1 MNRHWPKLRLG
12 EVLRHRKEF
21 ITIDDLETYR
31 RPRVQLHAQGI
42 VLRDAVPGALIK
54 TKTQQVCRAGELLVA
69 EIDAK
74 VGGFGIVPEALDGAV
89 VSSHYFLFEINESR
103 LERSFLDFFIRTHS
117 FRDQVEAQGSTN
129 YAAIRPAHVLEY
141 EIPLPPL
148 AEQRRI
154 VARIEALAAQINE
167 ARALRNKSLQET
179 EALAH
184 ATSERAFQQLAAQHG
199 VSPIE
204 RFCTTVTDGDHNT
217 PPFSEEGIR
226 FIFVGNVSS
235 GKLHFDSAKHVTSEY
250 FHALKPQRVPKR
262 GDILFSA
269 VGATLGVPAVVDSD
283 EPFCFQR
290 HIAILK
296 PDLQRLDSRF
306 AWHMLK
312 SRTAF
317 SQAWASTTG
326 SAQPTIPLKA
336 IRALPIPAAPLAEQ
350 RRIVAELDALQAE
363 VDALKRHQADTAAEL
378 DALLPAILDRAF
390 RGEL

>member
-1 MNRHWPKLRLG
+1 MSQRRFKIG
-12 EVLRHRKEF
+12 EICQLVRGTSPTLKTPSGMYPLVVTAEFRRTADTWQLEGPAVCVPLISSTGHGDAALHRVHYQEGKF
-21 ITIDDLETYR
+21 
-31 RPRVQLHAQGI
+31 
-42 VLRDAVPGALIK
+42 AL
-54 TKTQQVCRAGELLVA
+54 ANLLVA
-69 EIDAK
+69 LLPSNPEICFAK
-74 VGGFGIVPEALDGAV
+74 YLYHLLMARKDELFVPLMLGTAN
-89 VSSHYFLFEINESR
+89 VSLK
-103 LERSFLDFFIRTHS
+103 ERDIAE
-117 FRDQVEAQGSTN
+117 V
-129 YAAIRPAHVLEY
+129 
-141 EIPLPPL
+141 EIPLPSL
-148 AEQRRI
+148 AEQRHI
-154 VARIEALAAQINE
+154 VARIEELAAQINE

-363 VDALKRHQADTAAEL
+363 VDALKRHQRDTAAEL